1 MKTLCL
7 AISIG
12 IVATGCATYGTPSYE
27 IKGGEMQKA
36 DYSPTYISAFCNVA
50 QGLRMRVSMAEVPD
64 KSVSDTWKKTVG
76 VLKGKGEQFSAT
88 FIVYFDNTTKD
99 RSFAVSD
106 LKISMPGKTDLQ
118 PVAPA
123 SFSVAARKTGKSD
136 KAEGSV
142 SLLAKDKPIIVSGT
156 LDGVPWEKHLT
167 VKQETIDQYRTRTR
181 MKGE

>member
-1 MKTLCL
+1 MKLLIL
-7 AISIG
+7 ALIMG
-12 IVATGCATYGTPSYE
+12 LVAAGCATYGTPSYE

-50 QGLRMRVSMAEVPD
+50 QGLRMRVSMTELPV
-64 KSVSDTWKKTVG
+64 KSVSDAWKKTVG
-76 VLKGKGEQFSAT
+76 VLKGKDEQFSAT
-88 FIVYFDNTTKD
+88 FIVYFDNTAKD
-99 RSFAVSD
+99 KSFAVSD

-123 SFSVAARKTGKSD
+123 SLSIAARKTGKSD

-142 SLLAKDKPIIVSGT
+142 SLRDKDKPMIVSGT
-156 LDGVPWEKHLT
+156 LDGVPWEKHLP